1 MDYEQKYYDLY
12 YEVRKLKVENQ
23 VLREELELFKSN
35 KNYMAI
41 ALTYVKKIKE
51 LTEELN
57 KLKECENKVEKST

>member
-57 KLKECENKVEKST
+57 KLKECENKVEKGT